1 MPLSLFPPW
10 QRERQEWKQFQCD
23 LQVAVSVADRLRTES
38 EQALGLLQESHRSME
53 EELAQ
58 VLHRQQ
64 ETDRELDCLKA
75 EHRDVCQKLTE
86 LTLQQQQEQAELDAL
101 RSAHQVKDITG
112 CDQQTERQDSEERNE
127 MQQVMEEK
135 LKEVE
140 TGTEVKNVEET
151 KKENQTNE
159 EVHRYPEETN
169 GSDSMQLTGKGV
181 AEGYLRSLV
190 ALEKKKEK
198 QRDPKTI
205 EMLCER
211 SW

>member
-1 MPLSLFPPW
+1 MPLSVFP
-10 QRERQEWKQFQCD
+10 QRERLEWHQFQCD

-58 VLHRQQ
+58 AHHRQQ
-64 ETDRELDCLKA
+64 ETGRELDRLKA
-75 EHRDVCQKLTE
+75 EHRDVCKKLTE
-86 LTLQQQQEQAELDAL
+86 LSLQQQQEQAELDAP
-101 RSAHQVKDITG
+101 RNAHQVRDITG

-127 MQQVMEEK
+127 MQQEEK

-140 TGTEVKNVEET
+140 TGTEVKNVDAQ

-159 EVHRYPEETN
+159 EVHRDPEETN

-198 QRDPKTI
+198 QKNPKRI
-205 EMLCER
+205 EMLSER

>member
-1 MPLSLFPPW
+1 MPLSLFP
-10 QRERQEWKQFQCD
+10 QRERLEWHQFQSD

-38 EQALGLLQESHRSME
+38 EQALGLLRESHRSME

-58 VLHRQQ
+58 ALHRQQ
-64 ETDRELDCLKA
+64 ETDRELDRLKA
-75 EHRDVCQKLTE
+75 EHRDVCKKLTE
-86 LTLQQQQEQAELDAL
+86 LTLQQEQQQERAELDAP
-101 RSAHQVKDITG
+101 RSAHQVKDVTG

-127 MQQVMEEK
+127 MQQVIEEK

-140 TGTEVKNVEET
+140 TGTEVKNVEEP

-159 EVHRYPEETN
+159 EVHCDPEETN

-198 QRDPKTI
+198 QRNPKRI
-205 EMLCER
+205 EMLSER